1 MSRRPAASPRPARI
15 VRARRSLAAGA
26 WALLAAFGAGCEPPA
41 ARVSRTADGGAAATS
56 ARDSAPDL
64 RVDVST
70 PDRAL
75 RSRWRL
81 QDLSRRV
88 GVTMDSTVPGTRTWN
103 AWHRA
108 QRSLLTGEAEAAAER
123 EEGAPQPVYQR
134 EILEVR
140 QETASRAVILAR
152 VRNVSPIPANAVVGG
167 FEAELRGT
175 GELYRYVYEKDPG
188 GWKLSQVYSRYPG
201 ESDWREYYDPRPV
214 VPTWTYP

>member
-1 MSRRPAASPRPARI
+1 
-15 VRARRSLAAGA
+15 VLV
-26 WALLAAFGAGCEPPA
+26 AFGAGCERPA
-41 ARVSRTADGGAAATS
+41 AGASRTARDGAAATA

-75 RSRWRL
+75 RSRWHL
-81 QDLSRRV
+81 QDLSREV
-88 GVTMDSTVPGTRTWN
+88 SVAMDSTVPGTRAWN

-123 EEGAPQPVYQR
+123 EERGPRPVYRR

-140 QETASRAVILAR
+140 QETASRAVILGQ
-152 VRNVSPIPANAVVGG
+152 VLNVSPIPAKAVVSGY
-167 FEAELRGT
+167 EAERRRE
-175 GELYRYVYEKDPG
+175 GELYRYVYEKEPA

-201 ESDWREYYDPRPV
+201 ENSWHEYYDPRPV